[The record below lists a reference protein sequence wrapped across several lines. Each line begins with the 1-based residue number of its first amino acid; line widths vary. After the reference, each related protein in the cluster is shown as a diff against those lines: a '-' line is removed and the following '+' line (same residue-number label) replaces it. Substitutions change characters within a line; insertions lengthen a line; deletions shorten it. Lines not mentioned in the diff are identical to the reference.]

1 MERVRREVR
10 LDATFSDA
18 AFANAFAS
26 FRRIYNVAPLR
37 AYCSPD
43 VFARYCEL
51 FTRSSDAH
59 RHSTRLCYDGIPLVA
74 AVLAAGTL
82 ALEGEVDETQMGDW

>member
-1 MERVRREVR
+1 MPPSATQRSRTRSHPSGVSTTSHLYGRTVRP
-10 LDATFSDA
+10 T
-18 AFANAFAS
+18 
-26 FRRIYNVAPLR
+26 
-37 AYCSPD
+37 
-43 VFARYCEL
+43 FARYCEL

-59 RHSTRLCYDGIPLVA
+59 RHSTRLRYDGIPLVA